1 MTIYL
6 LRIGSTTPTVPNHR
20 HRIAGAKQD
29 HLMSSTHDR
38 TGSNDPRR
46 SPDRDRRNVAR
57 ETFYQQTGRRSGHR
71 RHDRPLLDQRQKAL
85 GPRASN
91 HRQVSRSGG
100 LKDRRPDQPEAE
112 VSKPRRRR
120 RNHVS
125 LKQKLAAALAAT
137 LPPDQVNDLRRQQ
150 VSAETVIGLFHFD
163 HGVLHALGGSDFWF
177 NLYPMLTE
185 PHREKSRRDTSI
197 VAKVRR

>member
-112 VSKPRRRR
+112 VSKPRRRKR
-120 RNHVS
+120 DHIS
-125 LKQKLAAALAAT
+125 LKEKLAAALTAF
-137 LPPDQVNDLRRQQ
+137 LPPDFRRLNYQI
-150 VSAETVIGLFHFD
+150 SAEKVIALFHFD
-163 HGVLHALGGSDFWF
+163 HGVLHSLGGSDRWH
-177 NLYPMLTE
+177 NLYPMLIE
-185 PHREKSRRDTSI
+185 PHREKSRR
-197 VAKVRR
+197 